1 MKFIKNIIFILS
13 VLFLLTN
20 KSYSEVVNKLVVV
33 GNKRISAE
41 TVKIFGDV
49 VLGNNYESSD
59 INLLIKKLYDT
70 TFFSDIA
77 VELENNILKITLK
90 ENPII
95 NTITFDGEKAKKY
108 KEAISEQLV
117 LKE

>member
-20 KSYSEVVNKLVVV
+20 KSYSEVVNKLVVG

-49 VLGNNYESSD
+49 VLGNNYES
-59 INLLIKKLYDT
+59 
-70 TFFSDIA
+70 
-77 VELENNILKITLK
+77 
-90 ENPII
+90 
-95 NTITFDGEKAKKY
+95 
-108 KEAISEQLV
+108 
-117 LKE
+117 